1 MQRSLLAEE
10 IGLAAAFRG
19 TSASAEPPNDKQNNP
34 DQTQNGL
41 GIAKVHRRE
50 LQGFFTS
57 NTTKFSMN
65 EVQTNCVRYI
75 TVLICCQCN
84 REKSCT

>member
-1 MQRSLLAEE
+1 MQCSLLAEE

-19 TSASAEPPNDKQNNP
+19 ASASAEPPNDKQDSP
-34 DQTQNGL
+34 DQTQNGP
-41 GIAKVHRRE
+41 GIAEVHRRE

-57 NTTKFSMN
+57 NTTKFSMS

-75 TVLICCQCN
+75 TVLIYCQCN